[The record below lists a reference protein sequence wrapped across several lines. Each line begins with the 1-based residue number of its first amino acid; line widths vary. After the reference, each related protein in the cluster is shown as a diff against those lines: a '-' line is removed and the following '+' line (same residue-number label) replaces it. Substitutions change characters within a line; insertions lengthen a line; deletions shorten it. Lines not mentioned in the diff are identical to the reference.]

1 MPDKDEVPG
10 SSPGRP
16 TTVLPAQS
24 AAAPRPVAPTAC
36 LGRVGAAHLRAVAPK
51 ALPEQATQRP
61 SHGRPHTGDHVPDDP
76 RAAMP
81 QVGEPRRVPGSLPTS
96 GPCATGSSGR
106 GPPDDHSQADASV
119 GPARPAPA
127 SSVRLRLGQT
137 TSRSWT
143 PCGATTPTPAVLA
156 VWLLAASAR
165 LTNSPGS
172 DTADVERPDSGRR
185 MPRCPD
191 AQLDTGHRTPT
202 PDSGHPD
209 AGRRSRGHR
218 TRGHWMRGHW
228 TPDTGHRMLL
238 RTGQADKAG
247 PAPDILGHHA
257 ERVPAGTPNRVPA
270 DGACGARRPMQAR
283 R

>member
-1 MPDKDEVPG
+1 MRSQVQVLAGPPLF
-10 SSPGRP
+10 SQLRALSPPGRSHP
-16 TTVLPAQS
+16 LP
-24 AAAPRPVAPTAC
+24 C
-36 LGRVGAAHLRAVAPK
+36 LGRVGAARPPRSRAK

-61 SHGRPHTGDHVPDDP
+61 NHGRPHAGDHVPDDLSP
-76 RAAMP
+76 AMP

-96 GPCATGSSGR
+96 GPCATGSSWSARRWSPAAGR
-106 GPPDDHSQADASV
+106 GPPDDHGQADASV

-137 TSRSWT
+137 TSRSWI
-143 PCGATTPTPAVLA
+143 PCGVTTPTPAVFA

-172 DTADVERPDSGRR
+172 DTAAVERPDSGRR
-185 MPRCPD
+185 MPRGPD

-218 TRGHWMRGHW
+218 TRGHWTRGHR
-228 TPDTGHRMLL
+228 TQDTGH
-238 RTGQADKAG
+238 
-247 PAPDILGHHA
+247 
-257 ERVPAGTPNRVPA
+257 
-270 DGACGARRPMQAR
+270 C
-283 R
+283 